1 MTPSRRYST
10 PARSLSI
17 ERGSRDASRRRNSV
31 YSTAW
36 PTRPTLD
43 EEFDSVTCLSAAYHG
58 PEAVRDLLQ
67 HYTGCIEIHE
77 RVGFLDKDSD
87 FWQKAKTELSRL
99 EAKEQPQNPDDAKA
113 FDAQLTEKIQST
125 INSLAVSIEA
135 QYKRTEVLRN
145 ALENEH
151 PSPAGS
157 SNLVKCVND
166 SRTVWRQCEEFKI
179 GIEKV
184 RKWRRDKKMHTDDIE
199 LRDSRKEVRA
209 IVEDLRG
216 EKYLKEGVKDYEL
229 ERDVNAY
236 LIQSTAEGNQT
247 ADETTNF
254 DPKQRHLPLRQV
266 EESLEDARFRG
277 KFPDQRLSMSLLLGE
292 AVDDTQSPGANIPVL
307 SKRQC
312 DDKDTTR
319 LRYFHI
325 PYNNMDWLTW
335 RQRVIAG
342 YYDDRRPNLSRSHIG
357 LQPVIKT
364 QTEMLLRPEFWRGQQ
379 HGTQSGIV
387 HARYMRP
394 LCERVSTA
402 VDVIE
407 DNPSNIVL
415 FMPYMYWETD
425 RMRSALC
432 KMMEEESESQRKTQK
447 ERESK
452 DKTKRKNEREKI
464 TDKLSARRLEHPKDD
479 SLYPLQGAASKIE
492 VPLWS
497 VADVLN
503 RVGAARTT
511 QNGIK
516 VKNGRLMVA
525 TGRLGPLAQY
535 LIDAARLYEA
545 MSTFRDRRMLKDYL
559 YKTPPLHPRR
569 TLDQSHYWTLRST
582 RVRDRDQV
590 VYRQTSMD
598 VELSHK
604 LRKIPLEQPSKQ
616 GLWET
621 WARRASGLLKKAATN
636 QDDNAASEIP
646 ERFHVSCCDDPDD
659 KPEAQSHWLPWKAK
673 GCQGKCYWQWQE
685 HWSTTD
691 EDGCDHCTSDIKKT
705 SKLIMVDQLWMWILD
720 EQTIITSFPRRYGY
734 NKHDS
739 HGIHKSIRNRLRNAR
754 KNQVRSVYDLGLIVL
769 DECSNTFL
777 DRTRTHESQPQIMD
791 IFSEAIGNVTNQHT
805 TSFQHLWHW
814 TKKASSVY
822 RSASISKQYGDTA
835 ELHVPLLDIHPEGKL
850 QREIKDILDE
860 LEIMINLTRR
870 QREIIGRYC
879 KHVENIL
886 DPDGQ
891 LRNNGPDSQL
901 LSAQYKSDDFDSPD
915 PRPRLSAGSETAGDS
930 KKGKRTETQKQEEE
944 SKARKRDMAR
954 RKDHL
959 AWFQMQSQ
967 DLLCEV
973 DDHIGELEALR
984 ESAKSTAQSVTDLL
998 SLKQQQASVVQACE
1012 SARQAEEAVR
1022 QGRAIMMFTIITIVF
1037 LPLSFMSSVFGMNNK
1052 DFGQDNTDWTV
1063 KAQFRLMFPIS
1074 FGIVAVCL
1082 VVAFYPLL
1090 RAIIWSVY
1098 AYTTTLVA
1106 VKIGLYKKWLDL
1118 SDRWRST
1125 TLVQKTEEEIFLLK
1139 DEVRKARRRKKA
1151 QEKADERCK
1160 KGEEEDAERT
1170 DAKDGPAGARSTGHY
1185 FLAWRGWFRGGPRLR
1200 KRTRSS
1206 RTDWRGN
1213 GGDHNRVATH
1223 YSCAGVRGMIGL
1235 AQALQGRSPLRRLL
1249 AGVKRGNESSA
1260 GLGTR

>member
-1 MTPSRRYST
+1 MAPPRR
-10 PARSLSI
+10 RSM
-17 ERGSRDASRRRNSV
+17 ERGCRDASRRRSSV
-31 YSTAW
+31 YNNSFRSR
-36 PTRPTLD
+36 RPTLD
-43 EEFDSVTCLSAAYHG
+43 EEPDSVTCLSTAYHG

-67 HYTGCIEIHE
+67 HYTGCIEISE
-77 RVGFLDKDSD
+77 RVGFLNKNHE
-87 FWQKAKTELSRL
+87 FWKKAKDELSHL
-99 EAKEQPQNPDDAKA
+99 EAKEQPPQNDSDALA
-113 FDAQLTEKIQST
+113 ALDAQVTEKIENS
-125 INSLAVSIEA
+125 IKSLAVSIEA
-135 QYKRTEVLRN
+135 QYKRTDVLRK
-145 ALENEH
+145 ALAKE
-151 PSPAGS
+151 PTSPGS
-157 SNLVKCVND
+157 CSLVQHVND
-166 SRTVWRQCEEFKI
+166 SREAWQACKEFKDGI
-179 GIEKV
+179 GKV
-184 RKWRRDKKMHTDDIE
+184 KKWRRDKQPMHPGDVKIGDD
-199 LRDSRKEVRA
+199 RKDVKA
-209 IVEDLRG
+209 IVEKLRG
-216 EKYLKEGVKDYEL
+216 KQYLKEEVKDYEL

-236 LIQSTAEGNQT
+236 LIQYTRDAAEGNMTADGTGT
-247 ADETTNF
+247 ADETASF
-254 DPKQRHLPLRQV
+254 DPKKRHLPVRQV
-266 EESLEDARFRG
+266 DESLDDARFRG
-277 KFPDQRLSMSLLLGE
+277 KFPDQRLAMSLLLGQP
-292 AVDDTQSPGANIPVL
+292 VDDTQSPGANTSVL

-312 DDKDTTR
+312 DGKDKTR
-319 LRYFHI
+319 VRYFHI
-325 PYNNMDWLTW
+325 PYNNMEWVE
-335 RQRVIAG
+335 RVIAE
-342 YYDDRRPNLSRSHIG
+342 YYGDPRPNLSKSHIE

-364 QTEMLLRPEFWRGQQ
+364 QTEMLLRPQLWRGQQ

-425 RMRSALC
+425 RMRSAVC
-432 KMMEEESESQRKTQK
+432 KMMEEESESQRKKQK
-447 ERESK
+447 KRESE
-452 DKTKRKNEREKI
+452 DKTKRKKAREKI
-464 TDKLSARRLEHPKDD
+464 TDKNSERRLEHPKPPPVP
-479 SLYPLQGAASKIE
+479 SQAIAPKIGA
-492 VPLWS
+492 PLWS
-497 VADVLN
+497 IADVLN
-503 RVGAARTT
+503 RVEVGRTT
-511 QNGIK
+511 QNGMK
-516 VKNGRLMVA
+516 VDNGRLIA
-525 TGRLGPLAQY
+525 PAGRLGPLAQY

-598 VELSHK
+598 VELAHK
-604 LRKIPLEQPSKQ
+604 LKKIPLEQPPKQ
-616 GLWET
+616 GLWGILQGT
-621 WARRASGLLKKAATN
+621 WPQVWGLLKG
-636 QDDNAASEIP
+636 NAANQPDEAVSEIP
-646 ERFHVSCCDDPDD
+646 ERFHVSCCDDSDD
-659 KPEAQSHWLPWKAK
+659 KPEAQSHWPPWRAK
-673 GCQGKCYWQWQE
+673 GCKGKCHWQWQE
-685 HWSTTD
+685 HWSITD

-734 NKHDS
+734 NKHDA

-777 DRTRTHESQPQIMD
+777 DRTRTHESQPQVMD

-805 TSFQHLWHW
+805 TSFQHVWHW

-822 RSASISKQYGDTA
+822 RSASISKHYGETA

-901 LSAQYKSDDFDSPD
+901 SAQYRDDGFDCPD
-915 PRPRLSAGSETAGDS
+915 PSKRLSTGPETAGDR
-930 KKGKRTETQKQEEE
+930 KKGKRTETQKQQEE
-944 SKARKRDMAR
+944 SEARRVDMAR

-959 AWFQMQSQ
+959 AWFHMQSQ

-998 SLKQQQASVVQACE
+998 SLKQQQASVVQAWE

-1063 KAQFRLMFPIS
+1063 KNQFQLMFPIS
-1074 FGIVAVCL
+1074 IGIVAVCL
-1082 VVAFYPLL
+1082 VVAFYPFL
-1090 RAIIWSVY
+1090 RAVIWSFY
-1098 AYTTTLVA
+1098 AYTTTLVV
-1106 VKIGLYKKWLDL
+1106 VKTGLYKKWLDFN
-1118 SDRWRST
+1118 DGWRST
-1125 TLVQKTEEEIFLLK
+1125 TLVQKTEEEVFLLR

-1151 QEKADERCK
+1151 EEKAAERDK
-1160 KGEEEDAERT
+1160 KNGGGQAERT
-1170 DAKDGPAGARSTGHY
+1170 DTEGGAGCAKCTGHSV
-1185 FLAWRGWFRGGPRLR
+1185 LAWRGWFKREATTEDKDPEQQNGVLGQRPRR
-1200 KRTRSS
+1200 QP
-1206 RTDWRGN
+1206 
-1213 GGDHNRVATH
+1213 GGDTLQLPRVQRH
-1223 YSCAGVRGMIGL
+1223 DQAGAGAAG
-1235 AQALQGRSPLRRLL
+1235 QRSPPSTVNVSGGQAR
-1249 AGVKRGNESSA
+1249 E
-1260 GLGTR
+1260 